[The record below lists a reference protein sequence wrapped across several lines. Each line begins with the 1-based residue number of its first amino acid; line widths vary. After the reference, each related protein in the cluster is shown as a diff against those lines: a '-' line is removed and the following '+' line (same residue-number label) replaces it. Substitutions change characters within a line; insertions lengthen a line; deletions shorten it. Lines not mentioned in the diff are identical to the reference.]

1 MKFKIIDIPRHLKSQ
16 ELVALCIN
24 EKQYKLKNFN
34 ADRHSFYSKIPFKNF
49 HQYLIPSLHQ
59 NAFEMYVGVVGFTI
73 YTALPII
80 EEPPSS
86 LYRKK

>member
-1 MKFKIIDIPRHLKSQ
+1 MNFNIIDIPRHLKSQ

-59 NAFEMYVGVVGFTI
+59 NAFEMYIVVAKEVVGFTI
-73 YTALPII
+73 YCC
-80 EEPPSS
+80 SN
-86 LYRKK
+86 YRRSAF